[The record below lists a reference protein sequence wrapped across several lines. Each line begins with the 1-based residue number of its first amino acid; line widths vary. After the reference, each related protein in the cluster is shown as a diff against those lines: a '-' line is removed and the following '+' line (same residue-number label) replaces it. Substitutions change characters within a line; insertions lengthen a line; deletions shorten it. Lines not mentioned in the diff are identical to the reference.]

1 MLRFFIESKK
11 KPTGNFIVDLH
22 AIKHTKPFALKVCE
36 SLVVEQNVHTEQNEL
51 LERRCRITITS
62 ATCASTFSLFA
73 TQRIF
78 SSPTILNLYLL
89 LNKKLMNPKA
99 QDKSTS

>member
-1 MLRFFIESKK
+1 
-11 KPTGNFIVDLH
+11 
-22 AIKHTKPFALKVCE
+22 
-36 SLVVEQNVHTEQNEL
+36 L
-51 LERRCRITITS
+51 L
-62 ATCASTFSLFA
+62 A

-78 SSPTILNLYLL
+78 FSPTILNLYLL